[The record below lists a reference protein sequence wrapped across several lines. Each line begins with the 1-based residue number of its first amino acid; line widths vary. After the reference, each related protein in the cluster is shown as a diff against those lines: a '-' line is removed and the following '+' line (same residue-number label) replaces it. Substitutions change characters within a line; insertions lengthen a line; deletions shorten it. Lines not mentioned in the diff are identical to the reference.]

1 MTKANSKPAWN
12 RKVDD
17 DVLVESYARLQN
29 VWKVAEEVGLCGQTV
44 HARLTRIGKINRMN
58 YWTEKDDEFLL
69 ANYAEYRDDW
79 RLSDLSKIMGRT
91 EQFISRKAG
100 RLGLTDIH
108 TSPPKRVRVVQG
120 EKRRTWL
127 ENNDHPRGMLGKK
140 HTEETKNGYSKMLKK
155 RWKDPSSY
163 LNSEEYRQKQS
174 DTMSKLQASGKL
186 NNNYSRAKS
195 GWFVIGGKK
204 HFYRSSWEVDI
215 ASYYEFLKTK
225 KEIKE
230 WEYEADVFWFDKIK
244 RGVRSYKPDFKITNN
259 DDSVYY
265 VEVKGWM
272 DAKSKTKIKRM
283 AIYHPSVKLEIID
296 QNRYYAIRKNASI
309 IPGWGAMDMG
319 LKIEEK
325 KCKIDGCENKSHC
338 KDMCRK
344 HYYKIYKK

>member
-1 MTKANSKPAWN
+1 MTQVISKPAWN

-17 DVLVESYARLQN
+17 DILVESYERLQN
-29 VWKVAEEVGLCGQTV
+29 VWRVAEEVGLCGQTV
-44 HARLTRIGKINRMN
+44 HSRLTRIGKINKMN
-58 YWTEKDDEFLL
+58 YWTKKDDEFLL
-69 ANYAEYRDDW
+69 ANYAMYRDDW
-79 RLSDLSKIMGRT
+79 KLSELSKIMGRT

-100 RLGLTDIH
+100 VLGLTNMN
-108 TSPPKRVRVVQG
+108 TSPPKRVRIKQG
-120 EKRRTWL
+120 LKKKKWIE
-127 ENNDHPRGMLGKK
+127 ENGHPRGMLGKHHSESFK
-140 HTEETKNGYSKMLKK
+140 KEMSQRVKAIWRDPNSKQ
-155 RWKDPSSY
+155 
-163 LNSEEYRQKQS
+163 NSEEYKQKQS
-174 DTMSKLQASGKL
+174 DHMSKLQASGKL
-186 NNNYSRAKS
+186 NNNYSRTKS
-195 GWFVIGGKK
+195 GWFIIGGKK

-259 DDSVYY
+259 DGSIYY

-272 DAKSKTKIKRM
+272 DSKSKTKIKRM

-309 IPGWGAMDMG
+309 IPGWGAMDKG

-338 KDMCRK
+338 KDVCRK
-344 HYYKIYKK
+344 HYYKLYKK